1 MAEDISGVHL
11 WLILWKAS
19 RALQVHAVRSVE
31 ELPLCQ
37 SDFAVLEALLPY
49 VERHLQGGGRLNNIT
64 RHILGLY
71 HGRPRARAFR
81 RHLPERAP
89 REGAGVE
96 VLREAIRIAEGE
108 SAPALAAA
116 E

>member
-1 MAEDISGVHL
+1 M
-11 WLILWKAS
+11 
-19 RALQVHAVRSVE
+19 RN
-31 ELPLCQ
+31 
-37 SDFAVLEALLPY
+37 
-49 VERHLQGGGRLNNIT
+49 GGRLNNIV

-81 RHLPERAP
+81 RHLSERAP

-108 SAPALAAA
+108 PSGGLGGRGIALSPGSHASPPRRDASSDGRGLR
-116 E
+116 

>member
-1 MAEDISGVHL
+1 MPVEMSRERFEELVSEALDEVPAEFA
-11 WLILWKAS
+11 KAMDNVVV
-19 RALQVHAVRSVE
+19 LVE
-31 ELPLCQ
+31 EFN
-37 SDFAVLEALLPY
+37 DEAPD
-49 VERHLQGGGRLNNIT
+49 
-64 RHILGLY
+64 ILGLY

-81 RHLPERAP
+81 RHLSEWAP

-108 SAPALAAA
+108 STPALAAA